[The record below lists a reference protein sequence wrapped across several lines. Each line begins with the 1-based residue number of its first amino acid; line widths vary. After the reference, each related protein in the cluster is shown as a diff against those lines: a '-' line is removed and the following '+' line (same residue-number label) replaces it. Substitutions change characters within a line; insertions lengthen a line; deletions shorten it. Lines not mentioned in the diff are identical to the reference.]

1 MRIKGQITEMRAV
14 ILPPMEPRTSAL
26 LGRLSES
33 ATIAMA
39 RKAAELKA
47 SGIDVISLSLGEP
60 DFDTPEILKQAG
72 IQAIEQNIT
81 HYTPVPGL
89 QDVREAIAAKFKRDN
104 NLPYTADQIVVSN
117 GAKQS
122 ITNVVLSLV
131 DPGEEVILPAPY
143 WVSYA
148 DMVALAGGTSIIL
161 PTRIEDDFKIQP
173 EALEAAIT
181 PQTRLLIYSSPC
193 NPSGSVY
200 TKAETEAIAEVLR
213 RHPHVYAIS
222 DEIYELINF
231 TEAHASLAAEDGMWD
246 RVITV
251 NGVSKGFAMT
261 GWRLGYIGAP
271 VWIAKACSK
280 IQGQVTSAPCSIAQV
295 AAGAAVAEDPSIADE
310 MKAAFLKRRDLMID
324 GLQAIPGLK
333 VNKPMG
339 AFYLFPDVSEWF
351 GKTTPSGSV
360 LTSSDDVS
368 LFLLAEAHVGTV
380 AGSAFGT
387 PECIRLS
394 YAASE
399 DTLSEAIRR
408 IHEAANSLK

>member
-1 MRIKGQITEMRAV
+1 MTQ
-14 ILPPMEPRTSAL
+14 RTSQL
-26 LGRLSES
+26 LNRLSES

-39 RKAAELKA
+39 RKATELKK
-47 SGIDVISLSLGEP
+47 SGVDVISLSLGEP
-60 DFDTPEILKQAG
+60 DFDTPEVLKAAG
-72 IQAIEQNIT
+72 IKAIEENIT
-81 HYTPVPGL
+81 HYTPVPGIL
-89 QDVREAIAAKFKRDN
+89 AVREAISQKFKRDN
-104 NLPYTADQIVVSN
+104 GLDYAPDQIVVSN

-148 DMVALAGGTSIIL
+148 DMVALAGGTSKVL
-161 PTRIEDDFKIQP
+161 ATSIEHDFKIQP

-181 PQTRLLIYSSPC
+181 DKTRLLIYSSPC

-200 TKAETEAIAEVLR
+200 TQSEIDALAEVLQ
-213 RHPHVYAIS
+213 RHPQVYIIS

-231 TEAHASLAAEDGMWD
+231 TGKHASIGTIPALKD

-271 VWIAKACSK
+271 TWIAKACSK
-280 IQGQVTSAPCSIAQV
+280 VQGQVTSAPCSIAQV
-295 AAGAAVAEDPSIADE
+295 AAGAAVSADPSIADE
-310 MKAAFLKRRDLMID
+310 MKSAFLKRRDIMIA
-324 GLQAIPGLK
+324 GLSAIPGMK

-339 AFYLFPDVSEWF
+339 AFYLFPDVSELY
-351 GKTTPSGSV
+351 GKSV
-360 LTSSDDVS
+360 GQRHINNAED
-368 LFLLAEAHVGTV
+368 FAMYLLEEAHVATV
-380 AGSAFGT
+380 GGGAFGT

-399 DTLSEAIRR
+399 AQLQEAIRR
-408 IHEAANSLK
+408 ISKAVEALD

>member
-1 MRIKGQITEMRAV
+1 MRQITQNPDV
-14 ILPPMEPRTSAL
+14 ILPAMEPRTSAL

-39 RKAAELKA
+39 RKAAELKS
-47 SGIDVISLSLGEP
+47 SGVDVISLSLGEP
-60 DFDTPEILKQAG
+60 DFDTPDAMKAAG
-72 IQAIEQNIT
+72 IEAIEQNIT

-89 QDVREAIAAKFKRDN
+89 ADVREAIARKFLRDN
-104 NLPYTADQIVVSN
+104 GLAYSADQIVVSN

-148 DMVALAGGTSIIL
+148 DMVAFAGGTAVVL
-161 PTRIEDDFKIQP
+161 PTRIDEDFKIQP

-181 PQTRLLIYSSPC
+181 DKTRLLIYSSPC

-200 TKAETEAIAEVLR
+200 TKAETAAIADVLR

-231 TEAHASLAAEDGMWD
+231 TGAHASLAAEEGMWE

-271 VWIAKACSK
+271 LWIAKACSK

-295 AAGAAVAEDPSIADE
+295 AAGAAVSADPSIADD
-310 MKAAFLKRRDLMID
+310 MKAAFLARRDVMIA
-324 GLQAIPGLK
+324 GLEAIPGLK
-333 VNKPMG
+333 VNRPMG
-339 AFYLFPDVSEWF
+339 AFYLFPDVSAWF
-351 GKTTPSGSV
+351 GKTTESGSM
-360 LTSSDDVS
+360 LNTSSDVS
-368 LFLLAEAHVGTV
+368 MFLLEQAHVATV
-380 AGSAFGT
+380 AGDAFGT

-399 DTLSEAIRR
+399 EVLRESIRR
-408 IHEAANSLK
+408 IEEAAKRLA

>member
-1 MRIKGQITEMRAV
+1 MT
-14 ILPPMEPRTSAL
+14 PRTSQL
-26 LGRLSES
+26 LNRLSES

-39 RKAAELKA
+39 RKATELKK

-60 DFDTPEILKQAG
+60 DFDTPEVLKAAG
-72 IQAIEQNIT
+72 IKAIEDNIT
-81 HYTPVPGL
+81 HYTPVPGI
-89 QDVREAIAAKFKRDN
+89 QEVREAISLKFKRDN
-104 NLPYTADQIVVSN
+104 GLDYAPDQIVVSN

-148 DMVALAGGTSIIL
+148 DMVALAGGTSRVLATSI
-161 PTRIEDDFKIQP
+161 DHDFKIQP
-173 EALEAAIT
+173 EALEAAINDK
-181 PQTRLLIYSSPC
+181 TRLLIYSSPC

-200 TKAETEAIAEVLR
+200 TQEEIDALADVLKQ
-213 RHPHVYAIS
+213 HPHVYIIS

-231 TEAHASLAAEDGMWD
+231 TGKHASIGTIRELKD

-271 VWIAKACSK
+271 AWIAKACSK
-280 IQGQVTSAPCSIAQV
+280 VQGQVTSAPCSIAQV
-295 AAGAAVAEDPSIADE
+295 AAGAAVSADPSIADE
-310 MKAAFLKRRDLMID
+310 MKEAFLKRRDIMIA
-324 GLQAIPGLK
+324 GMRAIPGIK

-339 AFYLFPDVSEWF
+339 AFYLFPDVSDLF
-351 GKTTPSGSV
+351 GKTAGDRKINNAQDFSMY
-360 LTSSDDVS
+360 
-368 LFLLAEAHVGTV
+368 LLEEANVATVG
-380 AGSAFGT
+380 GGAFGT

-399 DTLSEAIRR
+399 AQLEEALRR
-408 IHEAANSLK
+408 ISKAVEALH

>member
-1 MRIKGQITEMRAV
+1 MTQ
-14 ILPPMEPRTSAL
+14 RTSQL
-26 LGRLSES
+26 LNRLSES

-39 RKAAELKA
+39 RKATELKK
-47 SGIDVISLSLGEP
+47 SGVDVISLSLGEP
-60 DFDTPEILKQAG
+60 DFDTPELLKAAG
-72 IQAIEQNIT
+72 IKAIEENIT
-81 HYTPVPGL
+81 HYTPVPGIL
-89 QDVREAIAAKFKRDN
+89 DVREAISKKFKRDN
-104 NLPYTADQIVVSN
+104 GLDYGPDQIVVSN

-148 DMVALAGGTSIIL
+148 DMVALAGGTSRVL
-161 PTRIEDDFKIQP
+161 ATSIEHDFKIQP

-181 PQTRLLIYSSPC
+181 DKTRLLIYSSPC

-200 TKAETEAIAEVLR
+200 TQSEIDALAEVLQ
-213 RHPHVYAIS
+213 RHPQVYIIS

-231 TEAHASLAAEDGMWD
+231 TGKHASIGTIPALKD

-271 VWIAKACSK
+271 TWIAKACSK
-280 IQGQVTSAPCSIAQV
+280 VQGQVTSAPCSIAQV
-295 AAGAAVAEDPSIADE
+295 AAGAAVSADPSIADE
-310 MKAAFLKRRDLMID
+310 MKSAFLKRRDIMIA
-324 GLQAIPGLK
+324 GLSAIPGMK

-339 AFYLFPDVSEWF
+339 AFYLFPDVSELY
-351 GKTTPSGSV
+351 GKSV
-360 LTSSDDVS
+360 GQRHINNAED
-368 LFLLAEAHVGTV
+368 FAMYLLEEAHVATV
-380 AGSAFGT
+380 GGGAFGT

-399 DTLSEAIRR
+399 TQLQEAIRR
-408 IHEAANSLK
+408 ISKAVEALD

>member
-1 MRIKGQITEMRAV
+1 MTQ
-14 ILPPMEPRTSAL
+14 RTSQL
-26 LGRLSES
+26 LNRLSES

-39 RKAAELKA
+39 RKATELKK
-47 SGIDVISLSLGEP
+47 SGVDVISLSLGEP
-60 DFDTPEILKQAG
+60 DFDTPEVLKAAG
-72 IQAIEQNIT
+72 IKAIEENIT
-81 HYTPVPGL
+81 HYTPVPGIL
-89 QDVREAIAAKFKRDN
+89 DVREAISQKFKRDN
-104 NLPYTADQIVVSN
+104 GLDYAPDQIVVSN

-148 DMVALAGGTSIIL
+148 DMVALAGGTSKVL
-161 PTRIEDDFKIQP
+161 ATSIEHDFKIQP

-181 PQTRLLIYSSPC
+181 DKTRLLIYSSPC

-200 TKAETEAIAEVLR
+200 TQSEIDALAEVLK
-213 RHPHVYAIS
+213 RHPQVFIIS

-231 TEAHASLAAEDGMWD
+231 TGKHASIGTIPALKD

-271 VWIAKACSK
+271 MWIAKACSK
-280 IQGQVTSAPCSIAQV
+280 VQGQVTSAPCSIAQV
-295 AAGAAVAEDPSIADE
+295 AAGAAVSANPSIADE
-310 MKAAFLKRRDLMID
+310 MKSAFLKRRDIMIA
-324 GLQAIPGLK
+324 GLSAIPGMK

-339 AFYLFPDVSEWF
+339 AFYLFPDVSELY
-351 GKTTPSGSV
+351 GTSV
-360 LTSSDDVS
+360 GQRHINDAED
-368 LFLLAEAHVGTV
+368 FAMYLLEEAHVATV
-380 AGSAFGT
+380 GGGAFGT

-399 DTLSEAIRR
+399 AQLQEAIRR
-408 IHEAANSLK
+408 ISKAVEALD

>member
-1 MRIKGQITEMRAV
+1 MTQ
-14 ILPPMEPRTSAL
+14 RTSQL
-26 LGRLSES
+26 LNRLSES

-39 RKAAELKA
+39 RKATELKK
-47 SGIDVISLSLGEP
+47 SGVDVISLSLGEP
-60 DFDTPEILKQAG
+60 DFDTPEILKEAG
-72 IQAIEQNIT
+72 IQAIKDNIT
-81 HYTPVPGL
+81 HYTPVPGIL
-89 QDVREAIAAKFKRDN
+89 DVREAISMKFKRDN
-104 NLPYTADQIVVSN
+104 GLDYAPDQIVVSN

-148 DMVALAGGTSIIL
+148 DMVALAGGTSKVL
-161 PTRIEDDFKIQP
+161 ATSIEHDFKIQP
-173 EALEAAIT
+173 NALEAAINDK
-181 PQTRLLIYSSPC
+181 TRLLIYSSPC

-200 TKAETEAIAEVLR
+200 TKEEIDALAAVLIKN
-213 RHPHVYAIS
+213 PHVYIIS

-231 TEAHASLAAEDGMWD
+231 TGQHASIGTIEALKD

-271 VWIAKACSK
+271 AWIAKACSK
-280 IQGQVTSAPCSIAQV
+280 VQGQVTSAPCSVAQV
-295 AAGAAVAEDPSIADE
+295 AAGAAVTADPSIADD
-310 MKAAFLKRRDLMID
+310 MKKAFLQRRDIMIA
-324 GLQAIPGLK
+324 GLSAIPGVK

-339 AFYLFPDVSEWF
+339 AFYLFPDVSALF
-351 GKTTPSGSV
+351 GKSAGERRIN
-360 LTSSDDVS
+360 DAQD
-368 LFLLAEAHVGTV
+368 FAMYLLEEAHVATV
-380 AGSAFGT
+380 GGGAFGT

-399 DTLSEAIRR
+399 TQLQEALRR
-408 IHEAANSLK
+408 ISKAVQALH

>member
-1 MRIKGQITEMRAV
+1 MTQ
-14 ILPPMEPRTSAL
+14 RTSQL
-26 LGRLSES
+26 LNRLSES

-39 RKAAELKA
+39 RKATELKK
-47 SGIDVISLSLGEP
+47 SGVDVISLSLGEP
-60 DFDTPEILKQAG
+60 DFDTPELLKAAG
-72 IQAIEQNIT
+72 IQAIEENIT
-81 HYTPVPGL
+81 HYTPVPGIL
-89 QDVREAIAAKFKRDN
+89 DVREAISKKFKRDN
-104 NLPYTADQIVVSN
+104 GLDYGPDQIVVSN

-148 DMVALAGGTSIIL
+148 DMVALAGGTSRVL
-161 PTRIEDDFKIQP
+161 ATSIEHDFKIQP

-181 PQTRLLIYSSPC
+181 DKTRLLIYSSPC

-200 TKAETEAIAEVLR
+200 TQSEIDALAEVLK
-213 RHPHVYAIS
+213 RHSQVFIIS

-231 TEAHASLAAEDGMWD
+231 TGKHASIGTIPALKD

-271 VWIAKACSK
+271 TWIAKACSK
-280 IQGQVTSAPCSIAQV
+280 VQGQVTSAPCSIAQV
-295 AAGAAVAEDPSIADE
+295 AAGAAVSANPSIADE
-310 MKAAFLKRRDLMID
+310 MKSAFLKRRDIMIA
-324 GLQAIPGLK
+324 GLSAIPGMK

-339 AFYLFPDVSEWF
+339 AFYLFPDVSELY
-351 GKTTPSGSV
+351 GKSV
-360 LTSSDDVS
+360 GQRHINNAED
-368 LFLLAEAHVGTV
+368 FAMYLLEEAHVATV
-380 AGSAFGT
+380 GGGAFGT

-399 DTLSEAIRR
+399 AQLQEAIRR
-408 IHEAANSLK
+408 ISKAVEALD

>member
-1 MRIKGQITEMRAV
+1 
-14 ILPPMEPRTSAL
+14 MEPRTSAL

-47 SGIDVISLSLGEP
+47 SGVDVISLSLGEP
-60 DFDTPEILKQAG
+60 DFDTPEAMKAAG

-89 QDVREAIAAKFKRDN
+89 ADVREAIARKFLRDN
-104 NLPYTADQIVVSN
+104 GLAYTADQIVVSN

-148 DMVALAGGTSIIL
+148 DMVALAGGTSVVL

-181 PQTRLLIYSSPC
+181 DKTRLLIYSSPC

-200 TKAETEAIAEVLR
+200 TKAETEAIADVLR

-231 TEAHASLAAEDGMWD
+231 TDAHASLAAEEGMWD

-271 VWIAKACSK
+271 LWIAKACSK

-295 AAGAAVAEDPSIADE
+295 AAGAAVDADPSIADE
-310 MKAAFLKRRDLMID
+310 MKAAFLSRRDLMIE
-324 GLQAIPGLK
+324 GLSAIEGMK

-339 AFYLFPDVSEWF
+339 AFYLFPDVAAWF
-351 GKTTPSGSV
+351 GRKTPKGAV
-360 LTSSDDVS
+360 LQSSSDVAM
-368 LFLLAEAHVGTV
+368 FLLEEAHVATV
-380 AGSAFGT
+380 AGDAFGT

-399 DTLSEAIRR
+399 DTLREAVSR
-408 IHEAANSLK
+408 IAEAANTLA